1 MRVWGATD
9 SAQNVTVPTW
19 TLPFIPLI
27 LVGIFIPQSSFLGHV
42 LGLGGGWL
50 LEMGYLNFMFVKST
64 NVVEWIETKIAR
76 VIALI
81 PSQLDY
87 ITEVRARD
95 IRSSGSAGL
104 PVVNEP
110 SAFQG
115 PGHQLGQV

>member
-1 MRVWGATD
+1 M
-9 SAQNVTVPTW
+9 TVPTW
-19 TLPFIPLI
+19 TLPLGPLV
-27 LVGIFIPQSSFLGHV
+27 LVGLFIPQSSFLGHV
-42 LGLGGGWL
+42 LGLGAGWL
-50 LEMGYLNFMFVKST
+50 LEMGYLNFMFVKTT

-95 IRSSGSAGL
+95 IRNSDSAGL

-110 SAFQG
+110 SSAFQG
-115 PGHQLGQV
+115 QGHQLGQV